1 MNIHLST
8 SAMYPNIFLMSFL
21 QQSTGADVNQELFRG
36 FATTA
41 AAREGHSVLLDML
54 LKAGA
59 SQSAC
64 EGAFLEAC
72 LYGQAEAA
80 ELLICSEMMGP
91 DVAKHAL
98 VSASCRGFVDV
109 VTALVKVCVGSFG
122 TINFLLGAICVK

>member
-1 MNIHLST
+1 MPLFMLLFQSYS
-8 SAMYPNIFLMSFL
+8 SAFLL
-21 QQSTGADVNQELFRG
+21 QSAGADVNQELFRG

-41 AAREGHSVLLDML
+41 AAREGHCVLLEML

-64 EGAFLEAC
+64 EDAFLEAC
-72 LYGQAEAA
+72 LCGQAKAA
-80 ELLICSEMMGP
+80 ELLICLEIMGP

-109 VTALVKVCVGSFG
+109 VTTLIKVCIGFWSNKISHGSY
-122 TINFLLGAICVK
+122 LY